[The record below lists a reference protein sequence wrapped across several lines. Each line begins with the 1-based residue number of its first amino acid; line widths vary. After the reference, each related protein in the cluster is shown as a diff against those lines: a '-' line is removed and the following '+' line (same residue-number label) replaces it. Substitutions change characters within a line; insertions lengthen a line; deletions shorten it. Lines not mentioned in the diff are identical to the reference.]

1 MTESQQD
8 MKFEHAR
15 LTTFQSWPSN
25 AKVEA
30 WKMAKAGLFHTGQ
43 NEEVKCTWCGCVFNN
58 WQYGDQVMA
67 KHRMASPSCL
77 FVQNQSDNVP
87 LIPTTAAVAVHEN
100 NSNNTGTGTEDVDD
114 SSVMMETDHSPTSP
128 RRPTANPP
136 EPSPELKSEA
146 IRLST
151 FSSWPIVFMS
161 PVELA
166 RAGFYYLGRGDS
178 CRCAFCGSYVGD
190 WVEGDEPMA
199 EHLNLFP
206 MCPYVRG
213 LEVGNV
219 EIGAELQAPAHQSN
233 DDPGHDETGLR
244 WMPAHRSPNAGP
256 EKGNGLPNNLMSKV
270 GQVSGKE
277 ENIGIIKHTGPLHPN
292 YATLEARL
300 RTFREW
306 PPALKQQP
314 QELAEAGFYYIGLS
328 DQVKCF
334 YCDGGLRN
342 WQPEDVPWMEHS
354 RWFSKCVFVR
364 LVKGDDFVSKCLV
377 EKPPE
382 TKPGVPVARTTHDKP
397 LRSVTED
404 DVRAMM
410 SQAVVHQVLSMG
422 IDASRVKMAIKR
434 RLELNGSAFESA
446 EHLINAAFSVQRE
459 QVARSEIENRG
470 SSSAFLRTPEESQA
484 NLIRQQR
491 QEESQS
497 QANQIR
503 QQRQEESQANQ
514 IRQEELQ
521 ARQEMFD
528 EVTERMEASVTSL
541 VIDPSTE
548 EDELQSQVEA
558 FVSPAPLNP
567 LPPVPSS
574 SGPQSLPTTPAV
586 SSPISPPP
594 SETCISLPLP
604 EHPPSQPASLEDE
617 NARLKEQ
624 RTCKICMDGEV
635 GVVFLPCGHFCCCVN
650 CAPSLK
656 DCPVCRTSIQGTVRT
671 YMS

>member
-15 LTTFQSWPSN
+15 LTTFQTWPSN

-43 NEEVKCTWCGCVFNN
+43 NEEVKCTWCGCIFNN

-67 KHRMASPSCL
+67 KHRMASPTCV

-87 LIPTTAAVAVHEN
+87 IVTSSAVVNDNAPSN
-100 NSNNTGTGTEDVDD
+100 NSNSTEDVDD
-114 SSVMMETDHSPTSP
+114 GSVMMETDHSPTSP
-128 RRPTANPP
+128 RRPTASPP
-136 EPSPELKSEA
+136 EPRPELKSEA
-146 IRLST
+146 VRLST
-151 FSSWPIVFMS
+151 FANWPVAFMS
-161 PVELA
+161 PVELS

-206 MCPYVRG
+206 MCPFVRG

-219 EIGAELQAPAHQSN
+219 RIGEEVRPTSQPSSEN
-233 DDPGHDETGLR
+233 PGHDEAGLR
-244 WMPAHRSPNAGP
+244 WPPPHRASNAGP
-256 EKGNGLPNNLMSKV
+256 EKGNGHPNNFMSQM
-270 GQVSGKE
+270 GSVSGKE

-342 WQPEDVPWMEHS
+342 WQPEDVPWVEHS

-364 LVKGDDFVSKCLV
+364 LVKGDDFVAKCLV
-377 EKPPE
+377 DKPPDN
-382 TKPGVPVARTTHDKP
+382 KPGVPIAKTTHDKP
-397 LRSVTED
+397 LRTVTED
-404 DVRAMM
+404 DVKTMM

-434 RLELNGSAFESA
+434 RLEDNGSAFESA

-459 QVARSEIENRG
+459 QAARSEIEN
-470 SSSAFLRTPEESQA
+470 SQSNSAFLRTPEESQA
-484 NLIRQQR
+484 N
-491 QEESQS
+491 
-497 QANQIR
+497 QIR
-503 QQRQEESQANQ
+503 QQT
-514 IRQEELQ
+514 
-521 ARQEMFD
+521 FD

-541 VIDPSTE
+541 VIDPSSE
-548 EDELQSQVEA
+548 EEEPQSQVEA
-558 FVSPAPLNP
+558 FVTPQPLNP
-567 LPPVPSS
+567 LPPVPTST
-574 SGPQSLPTTPAV
+574 GPQSLPTTPSV
-586 SSPISPPP
+586 SSPASPPP
-594 SETCISLPLP
+594 SETCVSLPLSTP
-604 EHPPSQPASLEDE
+604 APGPSQPASLEDE

-635 GVVFLPCGHFCCCVN
+635 GVVFLPCGHFCACVN

-656 DCPVCRTSIQGTVRT
+656 DCPVCRTNIQGTVRT